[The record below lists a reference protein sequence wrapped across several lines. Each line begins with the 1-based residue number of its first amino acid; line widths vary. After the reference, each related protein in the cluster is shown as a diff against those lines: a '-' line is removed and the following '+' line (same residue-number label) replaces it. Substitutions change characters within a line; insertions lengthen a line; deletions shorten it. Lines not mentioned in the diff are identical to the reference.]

1 MNAFSFSMIYLYY
14 KRRQEGD
21 EEMNAITIMVA
32 SICILM
38 IAYRLYGTF
47 IAVKVLKL
55 NDDKP
60 TPAYTEEDGKDY
72 VPTNRW
78 VTFGHHFAAIAAA
91 GPLVGPILAAQFGY
105 LPSMIWLLVGAV
117 IGGAVHDAVVL
128 FASMRK
134 KGQSLSEV
142 AKAELG
148 PVAGFCTGLAMLFII
163 TITMAGLSM
172 VVLHALERNPWGTFA
187 VGITIPIAMGVGLY
201 HKKTGNLKGAATLG
215 FILIM
220 VGVFIGPSLQNTAI
234 GDFLTLDMNT
244 LAIILPIY
252 AFFAAALPVWLLLAP
267 RDYLSSFMKIG
278 VFLALIIG
286 VFIVNPAIPF
296 PAVTEFIHGGGPVVA
311 GPVWPFI
318 SITIACGAI
327 SGFHAFISSGTTPKM
342 LDRWSDIKVVGF
354 GAMIVECVVAI
365 MALIAAI
372 SLQPGDYFAI
382 NSTPEVFATLGMSV
396 ENLPQ
401 LSQAVG
407 LDLEG
412 RTGGAVTLAVGMT
425 YIFTEVPWFS
435 NLASYFFQFVI
446 MFEAV
451 FILTAIDAG
460 TRVARY
466 LIQDFFGEFYKP
478 LKRVDWLPG
487 SIFASAL
494 ACIMWGYLLFSG
506 DISSVWALFGV
517 SNQLM
522 ASIGLIVGAT
532 VILKIADKRW
542 YMLTCLV
549 PLAYLYVTVNYA
561 GYWMVK
567 NVYLNPDATGYSV
580 LNAILSII
588 MLVLG
593 IIIVVTAIKKWM
605 ELWNNPNLK
614 ANIKSAM

>member
-1 MNAFSFSMIYLYY
+1 
-14 KRRQEGD
+14 
-21 EEMNAITIMVA
+21 
-32 SICILM
+32 
-38 IAYRLYGTF
+38 
-47 IAVKVLKL
+47 
-55 NDDKP
+55 
-60 TPAYTEEDGKDY
+60 
-72 VPTNRW
+72 
-78 VTFGHHFAAIAAA
+78 
-91 GPLVGPILAAQFGY
+91 
-105 LPSMIWLLVGAV
+105 
-117 IGGAVHDAVVL
+117 
-128 FASMRK
+128 
-134 KGQSLSEV
+134 
-142 AKAELG
+142 
-148 PVAGFCTGLAMLFII
+148 
-163 TITMAGLSM
+163 
-172 VVLHALERNPWGTFA
+172 
-187 VGITIPIAMGVGLY
+187 
-201 HKKTGNLKGAATLG
+201 
-215 FILIM
+215 
-220 VGVFIGPSLQNTAI
+220 
-234 GDFLTLDMNT
+234 
-244 LAIILPIY
+244 
-252 AFFAAALPVWLLLAP
+252 
-267 RDYLSSFMKIG
+267 
-278 VFLALIIG
+278 
-286 VFIVNPAIPF
+286 
-296 PAVTEFIHGGGPVVA
+296 
-311 GPVWPFI
+311 
-318 SITIACGAI
+318 
-327 SGFHAFISSGTTPKM
+327 
-342 LDRWSDIKVVGF
+342 
-354 GAMIVECVVAI
+354 
-365 MALIAAI
+365 
-372 SLQPGDYFAI
+372 
-382 NSTPEVFATLGMSV
+382 MSV

>member
-1 MNAFSFSMIYLYY
+1 MNAVSIVI
-14 KRRQEGD
+14 G
-21 EEMNAITIMVA
+21 

-47 IAVKVLKL
+47 MAAKVLKL
-55 NDDKP
+55 DDSKP
-60 TPAYTEEDGKDY
+60 TPAHEFNDGKDY
-72 VPTNRW
+72 VPTNKW

-105 LPSMIWLLVGAV
+105 LPGLLWLLIGAV

-134 KGQSLSEV
+134 KGKSLSEV
-142 AKAELG
+142 AKDELG

-172 VVLHALERNPWGTFA
+172 VVLHALEHNPWGTFS
-187 VGITIPIAMGVGLY
+187 VGITIPIAMFVGIAY
-201 HKKTGNLKGAATLG
+201 KKTGNLKVTSTIG
-215 FILIM
+215 FILVM
-220 VGVFIGPSLQNTAI
+220 VGVFVGPSIQHTVL
-234 GDFLTLDMNT
+234 GDWLTLDTKT

-278 VFLALIIG
+278 VFIALIIG
-286 VFIVNPAIPF
+286 VFIINPAIEM
-296 PAVTEFIHGGGPVVA
+296 PAFTKFTSGGGPVLG

-327 SGFHAFISSGTTPKM
+327 SGFHAFVGSGTTPKM

-354 GAMIVECVVAI
+354 GAMLVECIVGI
-365 MALIAAI
+365 MALIAAT
-372 SLQPGDYFAI
+372 SLQPADYFAI
-382 NSTPEVFATLGMSV
+382 NSTPEVFKTLGMQV
-396 ENLPQ
+396 QELPK
-401 LSQAVG
+401 LANEIG
-407 LDLEG
+407 INLEG

-425 YIFTEVPWFS
+425 YIFTAIPWFAKLS
-435 NLASYFFQFVI
+435 SYFFQFVI

-451 FILTAIDAG
+451 FILTAIDSG

-478 LKRVDWLPG
+478 LKKTDWLPG

-494 ACIMWGYLLFSG
+494 ACFMWGYLLFSG
-506 DISSVWALFGV
+506 DIGSVWALFGV

-522 ASIGLIVGAT
+522 ASIGLIIGAT
-532 VILKIADKRW
+532 VILSIADKRR

-549 PLAYLYVTVNYA
+549 PLAYLFVTVNYA

-567 NVYLNPDATGYSV
+567 NVYLNSEAAGYSV
-580 LNAILSII
+580 LNGVLSII

-593 IIIVVTAIKKWM
+593 MIIMVTAIKKWVVM
-605 ELWNNPNLK
+605 WNSPR
-614 ANIKSAM
+614 IKLERNVA

>member
-1 MNAFSFSMIYLYY
+1 MNAV
-14 KRRQEGD
+14 
-21 EEMNAITIMVA
+21 TIVIG

-47 IAVKVLKL
+47 MAVKVLKL
-55 NDDKP
+55 NDSQK
-60 TPAYTEEDGKDY
+60 TPAHELEDGKDY

-105 LPSMIWLLVGAV
+105 LPGLLWLLIGAV

-128 FASMRK
+128 FASMRQ

-142 AKAELG
+142 AKKELG

-172 VVLHALERNPWGTFA
+172 VVLHALEKNPWGTFA
-187 VGITIPIAMGVGLY
+187 VGITIPIAMGVGIY
-201 HKKTGNLKGAATLG
+201 HKKTGNLKAASTIG
-215 FILIM
+215 FILILIA
-220 VGVFIGPSLQNTAI
+220 VFSGPYIQGTAL
-234 GDFLTLDMNT
+234 GDFLTLDIKT
-244 LAIILPIY
+244 LSIILPVY

-278 VFLALIIG
+278 VFIALIVG
-286 VFIVNPAIPF
+286 VFFVNPAIPF
-296 PAVTEFIHGGGPVVA
+296 PAVTEFIHGGGPILA

-327 SGFHAFISSGTTPKM
+327 SGFHAFVGSGTTPKM

-354 GAMIVECVVAI
+354 GAMLVECLVGI
-365 MALIAAI
+365 MALIAATA
-372 SLQPGDYFAI
+372 LHPGDYFAI
-382 NSTPEVFATLGMSV
+382 NSTPEVFKTLGMNV
-396 ENLPQ
+396 TALPQ
-401 LSQAVG
+401 LSQEIG
-407 LDLEG
+407 LNLEG

-425 YIFTEVPWFS
+425 YIFTEIPWFS
-435 NLASYFFQFVI
+435 HLSSYFFQFVI

-460 TRVARY
+460 TRVSRY

-494 ACIMWGYLLFSG
+494 ACFMWGYLLFSG
-506 DISSVWALFGV
+506 DIGSVWALFGV

-522 ASIGLIVGAT
+522 ASIGLIIGAT
-532 VILKIADKRW
+532 VILRIADKRS
-542 YMLTCLV
+542 YMLTCLI

-567 NVYLNPDATGYSV
+567 NVYLNEAAAGYSI
-580 LNAILSII
+580 LNATLSII
-588 MLVLG
+588 MLILG
-593 IIIVVTAIKKWM
+593 LIIMIAAIQKWTQLWRTPQA
-605 ELWNNPNLK
+605 ELAAK
-614 ANIKSAM
+614 ANLTQNI

>member
-1 MNAFSFSMIYLYY
+1 MNAV
-14 KRRQEGD
+14 
-21 EEMNAITIMVA
+21 TIVIG

-47 IAVKVLKL
+47 MAVKVLKL
-55 NDDKP
+55 NDSQK
-60 TPAYTEEDGKDY
+60 TPAHKLEDGKDY

-105 LPSMIWLLVGAV
+105 LPGLLWLLIGAV

-128 FASMRK
+128 FASMRQ

-142 AKAELG
+142 AKKELG

-172 VVLHALERNPWGTFA
+172 VVLHALEKNPWGTFA
-187 VGITIPIAMGVGLY
+187 VGITIPIAMGVGIY
-201 HKKTGNLKGAATLG
+201 HKKTGNLKAASTVG
-215 FILIM
+215 FILILIA
-220 VGVFIGPSLQNTAI
+220 VFSGPYIQGTAL
-234 GDFLTLDMNT
+234 GDFLTLDIKT
-244 LAIILPIY
+244 LSIILPVY

-278 VFLALIIG
+278 VFIALIVG
-286 VFIVNPAIPF
+286 VFFVNPAIPF
-296 PAVTEFIHGGGPVVA
+296 PAVTEFIHGGGPILA

-327 SGFHAFISSGTTPKM
+327 SGFHAFVGSGTTPKM

-354 GAMIVECVVAI
+354 GAMLVECLVGI
-365 MALIAAI
+365 MALIAATA
-372 SLQPGDYFAI
+372 LHPGDYFAI
-382 NSTPEVFATLGMSV
+382 NSTPEVFKTLGMNV
-396 ENLPQ
+396 TALPQ
-401 LSQAVG
+401 LSQEIG
-407 LDLEG
+407 LNLEG

-425 YIFTEVPWFS
+425 YIFTEIPWFS
-435 NLASYFFQFVI
+435 HLSSYFFQFVI

-460 TRVARY
+460 TRVSRY

-494 ACIMWGYLLFSG
+494 ACFMWGYLLFSG
-506 DISSVWALFGV
+506 DIGSVWALFGV

-522 ASIGLIVGAT
+522 ASIGLIIGAT
-532 VILKIADKRW
+532 VILRIADKRS
-542 YMLTCLV
+542 YMLTCLI

-567 NVYLNPDATGYSV
+567 NVYLNEAAAGYSI
-580 LNAILSII
+580 LNATLSII
-588 MLVLG
+588 MLILG
-593 IIIVVTAIKKWM
+593 LIIIIAAIQKWTQLWRTPQA
-605 ELWNNPNLK
+605 ELAAK
-614 ANIKSAM
+614 ANLSQNI

>member
-1 MNAFSFSMIYLYY
+1 
-14 KRRQEGD
+14 
-21 EEMNAITIMVA
+21 MNAITIVIGTM
-32 SICILM
+32 CFLM

-47 IAVKVLKL
+47 MAAKVLKL
-55 NDDKP
+55 KEMEERKK
-60 TPAYTEEDGKDY
+60 TPAHELNDGKDY
-72 VPTNRW
+72 VPTNKW

-105 LPSMIWLLVGAV
+105 LPGLLWLLIGAV

-134 KGQSLSEV
+134 KGKSLSEV
-142 AKAELG
+142 AKEELG

-187 VGITIPIAMGVGLY
+187 VGITIPIAMGVGLFY
-201 HKKTGNLKGAATLG
+201 KKTGNLKLASTVG
-215 FILIM
+215 FILLMI
-220 VGVFIGPSLQNTAI
+220 GVFIGPSIQETAL
-234 GDFLTLDMNT
+234 GEFLTFDSKT
-244 LAIILPIY
+244 LAVILPIY

-278 VFLALIIG
+278 VFIALIIG
-286 VFIVNPAIPF
+286 VFIINPDVQM
-296 PAVTEFIHGGGPVVA
+296 PAFTEFIHGGGPVIA

-327 SGFHAFISSGTTPKM
+327 SGFHAFVGSGTTPKM
-342 LDRWSDIKVVGF
+342 LDRWQDIKIVGF
-354 GAMIVECVVAI
+354 GGMLVECLVAV
-365 MALIAAI
+365 MALIAAV

-382 NSTPEVFATLGMSV
+382 NSTPEVFKTLGMSAV
-396 ENLPQ
+396 HLPE
-401 LSQAVG
+401 LSQEIG

-412 RTGGAVTLAVGMT
+412 RTGGAVSLAVGMT
-425 YIFTEVPWFS
+425 YIFTSIPWFDS
-435 NLASYFFQFVI
+435 LAPHFFQFVI

-466 LIQDFFGEFYKP
+466 LIQDFFGEVYKP

-487 SIFASAL
+487 NIFASAL
-494 ACIMWGYLLFSG
+494 ACLAWGYLLFSG
-506 DISSVWALFGV
+506 DIGSVWALFGV

-532 VILKIADKRW
+532 VILKIADKRS
-542 YMLTCLV
+542 YILTCLI
-549 PLAYLYVTVNYA
+549 PLAYLFVTVNAA
-561 GYWMVK
+561 GYWMIT
-567 NVYLNPDATGYSV
+567 NVYLNPDAAGYNV
-580 LNAILSII
+580 VNGVLSII

-593 IIIVVTAIKKWM
+593 IIIVIAAIKKWI
-605 ELWNNPNLK
+605 EIWKTPSLRGDKYL
-614 ANIKSAM
+614 SA